1 MSQDLQNQAVAAIIS
16 TGTHPGSPVIA
27 GEGIGDVR
35 PPPVA
40 SIVSS
45 APCFGGTALSAQVAS
60 LAAMVGG
67 QQTLIADLYSQA
79 SDDRAKAKTL
89 AARVKSNEK
98 EYEIFRGNLLAE
110 LINVSAERQRQQ
122 TAIESL
128 RLEMTKKLYA
138 CEAEVSA
145 LKLSLASETAAR
157 VSLEAAGQG
166 AKDSQRLKIHP
177 EVARRLVERGVMPA
191 CATPRNIEAKPLR
204 KDNSKEN
211 QPLPTSLTGKT
222 LAPTVSAV
230 SVPSAS
236 CTRESGAKGSEETS
250 TRSAL
255 AVKPTNIA
263 VQAKKP
269 RQSRLPS
276 LRNQFSKAP
285 KGKSSLFPVP
295 SSHFEGPF
303 TDGKASVGITSVPVK
318 VSTVQ
323 VSLGKASTRRLTTNA
338 ELPPLSSS
346 SVTPVTAP
354 VLSRPEN
361 LQTVRRARR
370 SDPPLII
377 DLSMSSI
384 LATKRFFSKLRG
396 ESIYV
401 SPIRATRRHRS
412 R

>member
-16 TGTHPGSPVIA
+16 TGTRPGSPVIA
-27 GEGIGDVR
+27 GKCTSDVC
-35 PPPVA
+35 PPADSV
-40 SIVSS
+40 VSS
-45 APCFGGTALSAQVAS
+45 GPCFGDAAFSAQVAS
-60 LAAMVGG
+60 LAAMVAG
-67 QQTLIADLYSQA
+67 QQILIADLYSQA

-98 EYEIFRGNLLAE
+98 EYEVFRGNLLAE
-110 LINVSAERQRQQ
+110 LIDISAERQRQQ
-122 TAIESL
+122 TAFESL
-128 RLEMTKKLYA
+128 RLEMTKKIYA
-138 CEAEVSA
+138 CETEVSA

-157 VSLEAAGQG
+157 ASLEAAGQG

-191 CATPRNIEAKPLR
+191 CATPRNMEAKPPR

-222 LAPTVSAV
+222 LAPTVSAI

-236 CTRESGAKGSEETS
+236 CTRESGAKGSEEIL

-255 AVKPTNIA
+255 ATKPTNIA

-269 RQSRLPS
+269 RQSLLPS

-285 KGKSSLFPVP
+285 K
-295 SSHFEGPF
+295 
-303 TDGKASVGITSVPVK
+303 DGKASVGIASVPVK

-323 VSLGKASTRRLTTNA
+323 VSLGKASTRRLTTNV
-338 ELPPLSSS
+338 ELPPSSSS
-346 SVTPVTAP
+346 SVAPVAVP

-361 LQTVRRARR
+361 LPTGSSPNSEAKASMSPPSGLQGATAKHAIE
-370 SDPPLII
+370 PPLIMSLVVFEPLDCPSCGTGGI
-377 DLSMSSI
+377 RVFLLS
-384 LATKRFFSKLRG
+384 
-396 ESIYV
+396 
-401 SPIRATRRHRS
+401 
-412 R
+412 